1 MLIWMWCIGSMLQT
15 FVVEMVTAMVTVPV
29 RRVTSVVVIEVVTVG
44 LPTGVVNGTIGNGTA
59 LGSNS
64 NGTVLESNG
73 TLPASMGLRTPQ
85 PLYTATG

>member
-1 MLIWMWCIGSMLQT
+1 MLMWLLCIGSMLQT

-29 RRVTSVVVIEVVTVG
+29 RRVTSVIVVEVVTVG
-44 LPTGVVNGTIGNGTA
+44 LPTGVANGTVG
-59 LGSNS
+59 
-64 NGTVLESNG
+64 NGTVLGSNG